1 MRTLYFII
9 GGLLL
14 FAVVALA
21 ARALRFNPL
30 RVFVPLWF
38 VVAAVN
44 MYVGVARAGYGF
56 MEELPIFLVL
66 FLVPVAVAFGLRGRW
81 P

>member
-1 MRTLYFII
+1 MRL
-9 GGLLL
+9 
-14 FAVVALA
+14 
-21 ARALRFNPL
+21 NPL
-30 RVFVPLWF
+30 IVFVPLWF

-44 MYVGVARAGYGF
+44 MCVGVARAGYGF

>member
-1 MRTLYFII
+1 MRTLYFIL
-9 GGLLL
+9 GGLAL
-14 FAVVALA
+14 FVAIAFA
-21 ARALRFNPL
+21 ARAMRFNPL
-30 RVFVPLWF
+30 MVFVPLWF

-56 MEELPIFLVL
+56 MEELPIFLLL
-66 FLVPVAVAFGLRGRW
+66 FLAPVAVAFFLRGRW